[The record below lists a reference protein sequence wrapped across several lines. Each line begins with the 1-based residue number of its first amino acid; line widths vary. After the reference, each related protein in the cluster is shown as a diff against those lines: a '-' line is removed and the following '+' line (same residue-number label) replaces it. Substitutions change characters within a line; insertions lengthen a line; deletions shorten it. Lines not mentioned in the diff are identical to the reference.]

1 MSYRS
6 TLIALSL
13 IGIIKTYSHRTAP
26 KTPKVTEF
34 IVRTKEDQVLDF
46 SASLG
51 VFSVCFGGNS
61 FAPSH
66 NIGLF
71 ITNSTEIELSEN
83 LILGQFHSAGCFFR
97 RFATSDLF
105 VCGNTCFA
113 LFALLSTLFR
123 IFHSGSFPGLLG
135 LEIHSFVKTAQLHR
149 HPNVRSLS
157 DFFDTIM
164 YLH

>member
-6 TLIALSL
+6 TFIALSL

-61 FAPSH
+61 FAPPH

-71 ITNSTEIELSEN
+71 ITNTTEIELSEN

-105 VCGNTCFA
+105 VLVILVLRSS
-113 LFALLSTLFR
+113 LFSLRFFVLFIQDHFRACLDLRGTL
-123 IFHSGSFPGLLG
+123 
-135 LEIHSFVKTAQLHR
+135 VKAAQPHR

>member
-6 TLIALSL
+6 TFIALSL
-13 IGIIKTYSHRTAP
+13 IGIIKTYSYRTAP

-61 FAPSH
+61 FAPPH

-105 VCGNTCFA
+105 VLVILVLRSS
-113 LFALLSTLFR
+113 LFALRFFVLFIQDHFRACLDLRGTL
-123 IFHSGSFPGLLG
+123 
-135 LEIHSFVKTAQLHR
+135 VKAAQFHR
-149 HPNVRSLS
+149 HPNVRFLS